1 MAEFFVFA
9 IIVTAFFV
17 SVAALITLISRWIR
31 AAVIRY
37 FEEHDDQQG
46 PC

>member
-17 SVAALITLISRWIR
+17 SVAALIMLIYRWIGDAIVR
-31 AAVIRY
+31 H
-37 FEEHDDQQG
+37 FEEHDDEQG
-46 PC
+46 PH